1 MSSSEE
7 QQKDSSEA
15 TQEGSQTA
23 SRTPRQMVDDI
34 IFRNRRSSD
43 SGGEEAAQAAAELE
57 RLQLQEGEQR
67 RYMAVLQVL
76 SSQGSI
82 FIQPTF
88 QQYGTP
94 PSRAL
99 QASHLNPFI
108 AGPKSLQEI
117 NRTPFTH

>member
-7 QQKDSSEA
+7 QQKDSSESP
-15 TQEGSQTA
+15 QEGSQTA

-67 RYMAVLQVL
+67 RYMDVLRL
-76 SSQGSI
+76 LTSQNSI
-82 FIQPTF
+82 WIQPAF

-94 PSRAL
+94 PAWCV
-99 QASHLNPFI
+99 PF
-108 AGPKSLQEI
+108 GNQ
-117 NRTPFTH
+117 RF